1 MGRRT
6 SSRHYFTKVH
16 FSIKQKVKLKKK
28 TIFLY
33 LILSFSGY
41 PVLLKPH
48 QEFILSIAHLDP
60 YIMIES
66 DYQNYQDFDNL
77 GLYGAYISKGLWS
90 KRENIDTIQDMTI
103 GFEDTLQ
110 MPLQPL
116 SDHLESSTYEGIQ
129 YRIEIKIS
137 RLYFKIVI

>member
-1 MGRRT
+1 
-6 SSRHYFTKVH
+6 
-16 FSIKQKVKLKKK
+16 
-28 TIFLY
+28 
-33 LILSFSGY
+33 
-41 PVLLKPH
+41 
-48 QEFILSIAHLDP
+48 
-60 YIMIES
+60 MIES

-137 RLYFKIVI
+137 RLYFKIVIGFHLEKKEF